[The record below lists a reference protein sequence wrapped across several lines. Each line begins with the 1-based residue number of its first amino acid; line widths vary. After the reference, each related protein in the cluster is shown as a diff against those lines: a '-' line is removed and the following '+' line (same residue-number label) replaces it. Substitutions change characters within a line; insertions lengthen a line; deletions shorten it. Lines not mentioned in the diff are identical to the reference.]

1 MNGLKKETNMDTT
14 LAKPQEKSLYQKAV
28 AEEKRRMAKQFNQ
41 PLQPLKV
48 SLEERITARKN

>member
-1 MNGLKKETNMDTT
+1 MDTT